1 MLTRYGAEVDMAEKW
16 IQGAIKNPGA
26 LREKMGAKEGE
37 TIPKEKISQKISQLQ
52 GEAEGDKKLSAAKR
66 TMLKQLVLARTLGKM
81 K

>member
-1 MLTRYGAEVDMAEKW
+1 MADKW

-37 TIPKEKISQKISQLQ
+37 NIPKGKIDAKISQLR
-52 GEAEGDKKLSAAKR
+52 GEAQGDKTLTDAKR

-81 K
+81 NK

>member
-1 MLTRYGAEVDMAEKW
+1 MADKW

-37 TIPKEKISQKISQLQ
+37 NIPKEKIASKIAQLEKE
-52 GEAEGDKKLSAAKR
+52 GEGDKKLSAAKR
-66 TMLKQLVLARTLGKM
+66 TMLKQLVLARTLGETRKG